1 MAAPSGGSSKP
12 GLPRRSHGEGG
23 SFGSGFFTVRVK
35 KVFMPT
41 KRILIVDDEP
51 DLLETIQVTLEMEGY
66 ECLVAYDGFRGLDRA
81 RTEKPDL
88 IVLDVMLPGL
98 NGYKIC
104 RLLKFDEQYKRI
116 PIIMLTAE
124 AQEKDRLIAEE
135 TGADY
140 YMTKPFAPD
149 KLIAK
154 VAELLEK

>member
-1 MAAPSGGSSKP
+1 
-12 GLPRRSHGEGG
+12 
-23 SFGSGFFTVRVK
+23 
-35 KVFMPT
+35 MPE

-51 DLLETIQVTLEMEGY
+51 DLLETIQVTLETAGY

-81 RTEKPDL
+81 RNEKPDL
-88 IVLDVMLPGL
+88 IVVDVMLPGL

-154 VAELLEK
+154 VAALLEK

>member
-1 MAAPSGGSSKP
+1 
-12 GLPRRSHGEGG
+12 
-23 SFGSGFFTVRVK
+23 
-35 KVFMPT
+35 MPT

-124 AQEKDRLIAEE
+124 AQEKDRLIGEE

-140 YMTKPFAPD
+140 YMTKPFEPD